1 MTTPHERTLA
11 VFRTREFLRAL
22 ADPKAIPRVPLRVR
36 QRALS
41 LLKHLPDS
49 AALSR
54 AADACPDAFGPLDD
68 WTK

>member
-11 VFRTREFLRAL
+11 VHRVRQFLHELAYPAL
-22 ADPKAIPRVPLRVR
+22 TPRVPLRVR

-49 AALSR
+49 ASLSE
-54 AADACPDAFGPLDD
+54 AAEACPAVFGPLDD

>member
-11 VFRTREFLRAL
+11 VHRTRQFLREL
-22 ADPKAIPRVPLRVR
+22 SDPKLTPRILLRIR

-49 AALSR
+49 ASLAH
-54 AADACPDAFGPLDD
+54 AAGACPAVFGPLDD
-68 WTK
+68 WTR